1 MGNAAA
7 MGASHG
13 RVTARGVEWAR
24 RRVAL
29 VAGVAT
35 IASLGIAVPAH
46 ADDTAPAVPAVSAE
60 ASAPVTVLV
69 TPAQRPDPYTSG
81 DVGDAKAALVDAS
94 QRAATTDAVGNLV
107 ADDGV
112 VSSDLP
118 AVSGV
123 VAQVSPDQLAALQ
136 AEPGLVVTPNAPVA
150 VEDASFP
157 SAVRAPAAV
166 FPQTTG
172 ATTLVN
178 NGVDGSDV
186 AVAVIDTGITKLPDF
201 GNRIV
206 GGVDLSGEGNPYKDS
221 YGHGTFVAGLIAGNG
236 ASSHGMY
243 KGEAPGAKLVAVKVA
258 GASGVTDLAT
268 VISGINWVVAHRDQ
282 YGIRVLNI
290 SMGAIPTQSTV
301 LNPLDQAVETAWQA
315 GIAVVVSA
323 GNSGPFNGT
332 ILSPGDDPL
341 VITVGSLDDGGLTN
355 PFNSTAT
362 TFSSA
367 GPTNVDGWFK
377 PDLVT
382 SGRSVVSLRA
392 PGSTIDRA
400 NPTARVGAANFVGS
414 GTSFSAAITSGAAAL
429 LLDGAASN
437 KGKGKGKVLTSDEVK
452 AQLLGT
458 TLPGPVGNPMV
469 DGHGA
474 LNVLGAVMLPGL
486 ELTQVVPTVA
496 TPVGSDVDLHSTW
509 LGSSWNGSSWNGSS
523 WNGSTWNGSSWNG
536 SSWNGSSWN
545 GSSWNGS
552 SWNGSSWNGSSWNG
566 SSWNGS
572 SWNGSSWNGSS
583 WNGSSWNGSS
593 WNGSSWN

>member
-1 MGNAAA
+1 MRASHERIGNAAGPGPSPKRA
-7 MGASHG
+7 A
-13 RVTARGVEWAR
+13 ARGVEWAH

-29 VAGVAT
+29 VASVAT
-35 IASLGIAVPAH
+35 VASLGIAVPAY
-46 ADDTAPAVPAVSAE
+46 ADAMGTAAVVGSAP

-69 TPAQRPDPYTSG
+69 TPAHRPDPYTSS
-81 DVGDAKAALVDAS
+81 DVGDPAAALVDAS
-94 QRAATTDAVGNLV
+94 QRAAQTGLVGERV
-107 ADDGV
+107 AAAGV
-112 VSSDLP
+112 IETDLP

-123 VAQVSPDQLAALQ
+123 VADVSPDQLATLKAQ
-136 AEPGLVVTPNAPVA
+136 SDLVVTPNAPVA
-150 VEDASFP
+150 VQDASFP
-157 SAVRAPAAV
+157 SALRAPAAV
-166 FPQTTG
+166 FPKTTG
-172 ATTLVN
+172 ATTLWSN
-178 NGVDGSDV
+178 DVDGSGV
-186 AVAVIDTGITKLPDF
+186 AVAVLDTGITKLPDF
-201 GNRIV
+201 GKRII
-206 GGVDLSGEGNPYKDS
+206 GGVDLSGEGNAFQDS

-236 ASSHGMY
+236 ASSKGAY
-243 KGEAPGAKLVAVKVA
+243 KGEAPGANLVSVKVA

-268 VISGINWVVAHRDQ
+268 VISGINWVVTHRDQ

-323 GNSGPFNGT
+323 GNAGPFNGT

-341 VITVGSLDDGGLTN
+341 VITVGSLDDLGSTN
-355 PFNSTAT
+355 PSNSVAT
-362 TFSSA
+362 TFGSV

-400 NPTARVGAANFVGS
+400 NPTARVGSANFVGS

-429 LLDGAASN
+429 LIEGAAQNS
-437 KGKGKGKVLTSDEVK
+437 GKGKGRVLTSDEVK

-458 TLPGPVGNPMV
+458 TLSGPVGNPMV

-474 LNVLGAVMLPGL
+474 LNVLGAVLRPGL
-486 ELTQVVPTVA
+486 ELTQTVPTVP
-496 TPVGSDVDLHSTW
+496 TPVDSDVDLRSTW
-509 LGSSWNGSSWNGSS
+509 ALSS
-523 WNGSTWNGSSWNG
+523 WNGSSWNG

-593 WNGSSWN
+593 WNGSTWR

>member
-1 MGNAAA
+1 VRASHEGLGNAA
-7 MGASHG
+7 GVGSSHS

-35 IASLGIAVPAH
+35 IASLGIAIPAH
-46 ADDTAPAVPAVSAE
+46 ADDTSPAVPAVSTVSAA
-60 ASAPVTVLV
+60 ASEPVTVLV
-69 TPAQRPDPYTSG
+69 TPAQRPDPYTSD
-81 DVGDAKAALVDAS
+81 DVGDASAALVDAS
-94 QRAATTDAVGNLV
+94 QRAATTDAVGDLV

-123 VAQVSPDQLAALQ
+123 VAEVSPDQLAALQ

-157 SAVRAPAAV
+157 SVVRAPAAV

-172 ATTLVN
+172 ATTLWN
-178 NGVDGSDV
+178 KGVDGAGV
-186 AVAVIDTGITKLPDF
+186 AVAVLDTGISKLPDF
-201 GNRIV
+201 GKRLI
-206 GGVDLSGEGNPYKDS
+206 GGVDLSGEGNPYLDS

-236 ASSHGMY
+236 ASSKGVY
-243 KGEAPGAKLVAVKVA
+243 KGEAPGANLVAVKVA
-258 GASGVTDLAT
+258 GASGITDLAT

-323 GNSGPFNGT
+323 GNAGPFNGT

-341 VITVGSLDDGGLTN
+341 VVTVGSLDDGGSTN
-355 PFNSTAT
+355 PDYSSAT

-367 GPTNVDGWFK
+367 GPTNIDGWFK

-392 PGSTIDRA
+392 PGSTIDRTY
-400 NPTARVGAANFVGS
+400 PSARIGTANFVGS

-429 LLDGAASN
+429 LIDGAASN
-437 KGKGKGKVLTSDEVK
+437 SGKGTGRVLTSDEVK

-474 LNVLGAVMLPGL
+474 LNALGAVMLPGL

-523 WNGSTWNGSSWNG
+523 WNGSSWNG

-552 SWNGSSWNGSSWNG
+552 SWNGSSWNGSSWN
-566 SSWNGS
+566 
-572 SWNGSSWNGSS
+572 
-583 WNGSSWNGSS
+583 
-593 WNGSSWN
+593 